1 LFFSHYLLVRAH
13 IPESSVTKNC
23 IYAIYRH
30 MMPDE
35 FRYDYANFSNAL
47 YDWAYTELLKQPGA
61 SEAIDDAVN
70 KFEAMKA
77 SRVRKPKLEKTT
89 IETVGQQDSGMGEE
103 PQKKRQRKRKSPE
116 ELAKDKFKNLL
127 RNSST
132 VTFTSLKPIETLD
145 LADKWT
151 QVQSEHL
158 YTLEQLHEWELIP
171 ASSGTSVLLSDGGK
185 SIVHTKN
192 TKVPL
197 TYVVKEDE
205 TQFIVFANVPYF
217 VQGTLAVCQ
226 QQNNITLEGAISLPP
241 LVNVQGKQ
249 VDISQLTDVETPRQ
263 NHLHMGRFKQVIELP
278 RPINPTCSV
287 GTEGGLV
294 IVVVEKQV
302 FNVNKTML

>member
-1 LFFSHYLLVRAH
+1 VGLKQEKAHLFFQHYLLVRAGQ
-13 IPESSVTKNC
+13 PESTLTKSC

-35 FRYDYANFSNAL
+35 FKYDYANFSNAL

-61 SEAIDDAVN
+61 GEAIDEAVR
-70 KFEAMKA
+70 KFEVIKA
-77 SRVRKPKLEKTT
+77 SRVRKMKPEKPP
-89 IETVGQQDSGMGEE
+89 MEE
-103 PQKKRQRKRKSPE
+103 PLLEEPARKRQRKRKTPE

-127 RNSST
+127 RNSNT
-132 VTFTSLKPIETLD
+132 VSFTSLKPMDQMDMNSKFTHIQPD
-145 LADKWT
+145 
-151 QVQSEHL
+151 HL
-158 YTLEQLHEWELIP
+158 YTLEQLHDWELTP
-171 ASSGTSVLLSDGGK
+171 SSGSSLLSLSDSGK
-185 SIVHTKN
+185 SLMN
-192 TKVPL
+192 SKVPL

-263 NHLHMGRFKQVIELP
+263 NQLHLGRFKQVIELP